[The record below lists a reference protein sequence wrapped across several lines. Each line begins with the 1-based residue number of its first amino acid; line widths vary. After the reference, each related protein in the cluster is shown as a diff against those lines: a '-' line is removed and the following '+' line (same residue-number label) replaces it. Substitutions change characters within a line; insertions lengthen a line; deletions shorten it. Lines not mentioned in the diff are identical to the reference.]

1 MTEKTRD
8 ERFDLFQYW
17 LMDLPDTLNR
27 FIDSKPLYIRDQ
39 LDYSIE
45 SLDIIEKYLLSKYS
59 HNNEIIQEPADI
71 LNGYYSIYVGETF
84 RKVLRDKTDRD
95 PNTWKIEL
103 DDVDYAFYNLPIIKV
118 GAYTG
123 CPRTLVTACL
133 DRKKGNYFS
142 EILMNQ
148 IK

>member
-45 SLDIIEKYLLSKYS
+45 SLDIIEKYLL
-59 HNNEIIQEPADI
+59 NPT
-71 LNGYYSIYVGETF
+71 LNL
-84 RKVLRDKTDRD
+84 K
-95 PNTWKIEL
+95 
-103 DDVDYAFYNLPIIKV
+103 
-118 GAYTG
+118 
-123 CPRTLVTACL
+123 
-133 DRKKGNYFS
+133 
-142 EILMNQ
+142 
-148 IK
+148 

>member
-1 MTEKTRD
+1 MTEKTRN

-17 LMDLPDTLNR
+17 LMDLPDALNR

-45 SLDIIEKYLLSKYS
+45 SLDIIENYLLSQYS

-71 LNGYYSIYVGETF
+71 LNGYSIYVGETF

-118 GAYTG
+118 GG
-123 CPRTLVTACL
+123 IHWLP
-133 DRKKGNYFS
+133 
-142 EILMNQ
+142 
-148 IK
+148 